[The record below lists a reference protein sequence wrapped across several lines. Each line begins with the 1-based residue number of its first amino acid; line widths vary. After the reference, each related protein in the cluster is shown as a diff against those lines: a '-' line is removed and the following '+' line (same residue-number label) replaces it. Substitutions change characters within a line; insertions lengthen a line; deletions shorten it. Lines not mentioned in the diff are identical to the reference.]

1 MLYDTKLEDFDEEMR
16 VSFFETI
23 NRLGKSEE
31 WGRAALRINPKE
43 NWEKYNG
50 FGAFSQPWM
59 EARVAS
65 ILKGSDM
72 TVDKLY
78 ATVEAMK
85 VKLNEII
92 KIINILEERLDK
104 LENAN

>member
-16 VSFFETI
+16 VSFYETI

-50 FGAFSQPWM
+50 FGAFNQPWI
-59 EARVAS
+59 EGRVAS
-65 ILKGSDM
+65 ILKGNDM
-72 TVDKLY
+72 TIDKVYAELQALKTEYRELVDY
-78 ATVEAMK
+78 V
-85 VKLNEII
+85 NG
-92 KIINILEERLDK
+92 LEERIVK
-104 LENAN
+104 LEGE

>member
-31 WGRAALRINPKE
+31 WGRAALRINPKQ
-43 NWEKYNG
+43 NWEQYHG
-50 FGAFSQPWM
+50 FGAFNQPWM
-59 EARVAS
+59 EARVAG

-72 TVDKLY
+72 TVDKTY
-78 ATVEAMK
+78 AELQALKTEYKQLVNF
-85 VKLNEII
+85 VND
-92 KIINILEERLDK
+92 LEKRIAK
-104 LENAN
+104 LEGE